1 VIDLHCHILP
11 GVDDG
16 APDLPTSVAMARL
29 AAADGIRTTAAT
41 PHVRDDHPF
50 DHATIPERVAEVNAA
65 IAAEG
70 IELEVV
76 AGAEVALSKVPE
88 LDDAQLADLCL
99 GASRCLLVESPYT
112 FATDLLERDV
122 FDLQLRGFRPL
133 LAHPERSPSFLKDP
147 GRLGQLVERGV
158 LCSVT
163 SASLAGRF
171 GKHVQRMALRMA
183 REGIAHDVASDGHGA
198 EGRRPILRPGLEAL
212 ERELRGS
219 GEHWRWAAHDVPAAI
234 LGGEPLPDPPSRARR
249 RWLRR

>member
-1 VIDLHCHILP
+1 
-11 GVDDG
+11 
-16 APDLPTSVAMARL
+16 MARL
-29 AAADGIRTTAAT
+29 AAADGIRVTAAT

-50 DHATIPERVAEVNAA
+50 DRASIPARVAELNAA
-65 IAAEG
+65 IVGEG

-76 AGAEVALSKVPE
+76 AGAEVAFSEVAE

-99 GASRCLLVESPYT
+99 GTSHCLLVESPYT
-112 FATDLLERDV
+112 LATDLLERAV

-147 GRLGQLVERGV
+147 ARLRQLVERGI

-183 REGIAHDVASDGHGA
+183 REGIAHDVASDGHGPD
-198 EGRRPILRPGLEAL
+198 GRRPILRPGLDAL
-212 ERELRGS
+212 EHELRGN
-219 GEHWRWAAHDVPAAI
+219 GEHGRWATRDVPAAI
-234 LGGEPLPDPPSRARR
+234 LDGEPLPDPPSRPRR
-249 RWLRR
+249 RWPRR